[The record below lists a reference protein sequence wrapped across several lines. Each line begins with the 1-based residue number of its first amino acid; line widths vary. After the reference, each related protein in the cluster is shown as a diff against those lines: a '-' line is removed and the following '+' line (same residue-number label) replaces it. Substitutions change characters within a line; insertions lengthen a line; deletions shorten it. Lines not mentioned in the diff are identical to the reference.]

1 MNDSQE
7 GKLDKVPNFFEWWLV
22 DEPIN
27 LWAIVTG
34 ITRRVLIFFSIPVL
48 IKTLFAPW
56 KRDVHSAVNSSL
68 DVIVKVLIDNLISR
82 LIGFVVRI
90 ITIIVGL
97 LVTIITFVAGMAFLL
112 FWFFLPV
119 LAFGVILWGF
129 NGRIF

>member
-1 MNDSQE
+1 MQE
-7 GKLDKVPNFFEWWLV
+7 TQGTAEKIPNFFEWWLV
-22 DEPIN
+22 DEPVL
-27 LWAIVTG
+27 LWGITVK

-48 IKTLFAPW
+48 IKTLFSPW

-68 DVIVKVLIDNLISR
+68 DVIVKVLVDNLISR
-82 LIGFVVRI
+82 LIGFVVRL
-90 ITIIVGL
+90 ITIAVGL
-97 LVTIITFVAGMAFLL
+97 LVTTITFVAGIAFLL